1 MQNLLQIGLFKVLTT
16 LPKFRTLGSS
26 HSLSCPPCCVPAS
39 SGDSTPTNTVTY
51 TSDSPAC
58 ISPLF
63 NLATP
68 LLMQQSHP
76 TLALKPLIP
85 LLPTLY
91 PLPHPDLMLLA
102 VSLHLLLPLPAALF
116 YFFGALNFYALF
128 CLIPLTLFASR
139 NLTLTHLPLSKSLD
153 LLLCGLITPSPGL
166 EFSLLMPRTL
176 AAASSY
182 LSGRANPSPNFTV
195 YLLSFFS

>member
-26 HSLSCPPCCVPAS
+26 HSWSCPPCCVPAS
-39 SGDSTPTNTVTY
+39 SGDPTPTNTVTY

-102 VSLHLLLPLPAALF
+102 VSLHFLLPLPPDSLRVFQWNAGGLQSRSTELLCFILSHPIDLICIQESNLNSSSSFQIPGFAALRSDH
-116 YFFGALNFYALF
+116 
-128 CLIPLTLFASR
+128 TLSWSGILSPDA
-139 NLTLTHLPLSKSLD
+139 TH
-153 LLLCGLITPSPGL
+153 T
-166 EFSLLMPRTL
+166 
-176 AAASSY
+176 SS
-182 LSGRANPSPNFTV
+182 SIIIFVRQG
-195 YLLSFFS
+195 